1 MLKQVSKQLIIRF
14 HHIEPGMDPDLVS
27 WVFVDEHGQVGDISQ
42 GSLDEISEQLLAG
55 LKIIVLVPGN
65 DVTLSAAR
73 VPTQNKKRLM
83 TALPFALEDQLISD
97 VEDLH
102 FALGGRNDQGE
113 TNCAVVNSDKMDVW
127 VAKLKE
133 FGIQANM
140 IVPDILAVPYVS
152 GSWSLLI
159 EDNIVLVRTGTQSG
173 FSIEAENA
181 AALLEMFLK
190 ENSENPPQQLY
201 VYKYDDDAGE
211 SPDLSSLQLKIQEDI
226 CVINMLPLVQGLDL
240 DYVINLLQGDY
251 SRREQIGKIWRP
263 WLPAAAM
270 LGGLVFLQLAM
281 TTTTYFQLRS
291 QSAEQQAQIE
301 QTYRSAFPN
310 AKNIVDPR
318 LQMERKLKSL
328 RGGSGEGGNSALG
341 LLSDAATVL
350 KSTEGL
356 KIKSLRYKD
365 GKLNVDMIIKDL
377 QTLDK
382 VKLQLTQNT
391 GLSVDIVTANSRN
404 NQVESRLKI
413 ESSGS

>member
-1 MLKQVSKQLIIRF
+1 MLKQTSKQLIIRF

-42 GSLDEISEQLLAG
+42 GSLDEISGQLVG
-55 LKIIVLVPGN
+55 LKIIVLVPGSEI
-65 DVTLSAAR
+65 TLSSAQ

-83 TALPFALEDQLISD
+83 TALPFALEDQLVND

-102 FALGGRNDQGE
+102 FALGGRNDEGE
-113 TNCAVVNSDKMDVW
+113 TNCAVVDSNKMDSW
-127 VAKLKE
+127 VAQLKQ

-152 GSWSLLI
+152 GSWSLLV
-159 EDNIVLVRTGTQSG
+159 EDNIVLLRTGTQSG
-173 FSIEAENA
+173 FSIEIENA
-181 AALLEMFLK
+181 GALLAMFLK
-190 ENSENPPQQLY
+190 ENSENPPEQLY
-201 VYKYDDDAGE
+201 VYKYNDGASE
-211 SPDLSSLQLKIQEDI
+211 LPDLSSLQLKIQEDI
-226 CVINMLPLVQGLDL
+226 CVFNMLPLVQGLDL
-240 DYVINLLQGDY
+240 DCVINLLQGDY

-270 LGGLVFLQLAM
+270 LGGLVFLQLVM
-281 TTTTYFQLRS
+281 TTTTYFQLKS
-291 QSAEQQAQIE
+291 QSVELQVQIKK
-301 QTYRSAFPN
+301 TYRSAFPD

-328 RGGSGEGGNSALG
+328 RGGAGEGGSSALG
-341 LLSDAATVL
+341 LLSSAATVL

-365 GKLNVDMIIKDL
+365 GKLNVDLIIKDL

-382 VKLQLTQNT
+382 VKLQLTQNSELT
-391 GLSVDIVTANSRN
+391 VDIVSANSRN

-413 ESSGS
+413 QSRES